1 MATAL
6 EAMLAR
12 HRAVTVAMLFLLTV
26 LAWIWLATGA
36 GSGMVPGLSIPAI
49 MPASSP
55 SPEMMR
61 GLDNAMG
68 DRTGASMGAMPGMAA
83 AAAPWALPR
92 FLLTF
97 AMWWVMMVAMM
108 LPSAAPTILLHA
120 RAGNASATGS
130 PPATGT
136 FLAGYLLVWGLFS
149 LAATVLQMALERAG
163 IMAGMDMVSVSRPF
177 SAAVLVLAG
186 LYQLSP
192 LKEACLRHCRNPAR
206 FLARHYRP
214 GQTGALR
221 MGLLHG
227 AWCAGC
233 CWLLMALL
241 FVGGVMTLVWIA
253 FLTLVVAAEKLL
265 PGGRGI
271 AIAGG
276 LACIAWGAW
285 IVLA

>member
-6 EAMLAR
+6 EGMLTR
-12 HRAVTVAMLFLLTV
+12 HRAVTVAMLFALTV
-26 LAWIWLATGA
+26 LAWIWLASGA
-36 GSGMVPGLSIPAI
+36 GTGMAPGFRFPDPMPGAPAT
-49 MPASSP
+49 MHGS
-55 SPEMMR
+55 
-61 GLDNAMG
+61 DNAMSG
-68 DRTGASMGAMPGMAA
+68 HMGASMGAMPGMAET
-83 AAAPWALPR
+83 AAPWALSR

-108 LPSAAPTILLHA
+108 LPSAASTILLHA
-120 RAGNASATGS
+120 RAGSAGAAGSRPATGS
-130 PPATGT
+130 
-136 FLAGYLLVWGLFS
+136 FLSGYLLVWGLFS
-149 LAATVLQMALERAG
+149 FVATVLQMALERAG

-177 SAAVLVLAG
+177 SAVVLLLAG

-192 LKEACLRHCRNPAR
+192 FKETCLRHCRNPAQ
-206 FLARHYRP
+206 FLTRHYRP
-214 GQTGALR
+214 GRAGALR

-227 AWCAGC
+227 AYCAGC

-241 FVGGVMTLVWIA
+241 FVGGVMNLVWIA

-265 PGGRGI
+265 PGGRWI

-276 LACIAWGAW
+276 LACIAWGTW